1 MSVPAPSAPPLPRS
15 SPRICGAAFSEGLGL
30 GVAALPHPPG
40 PSLLSSASE
49 AADTHWFSRLSPP
62 RAGFLPDEKWRS
74 AGFRPRR
81 CGDFRRK
88 HRTGCSPVPRP
99 PRRPP
104 PRPAEL
110 WLRTP
115 PRPGRRRQEGRGKPG
130 SLPRLGLCDGA
141 SSISTAVW
149 ANDGLCLPERGA
161 HFTASVRRG
170 GALPGARRRT
180 SELPIPNAQARKGGG
195 ARVSLSG
202 PAALPGWSRRGLL
215 PRARAEAGSSGRPV
229 RSWRGA
235 FGARAARR
243 VGGSDVLR
251 GLGCDAPFPRALEGT
266 GPWMQPRLPLEGD
279 A

>member
-15 SPRICGAAFSEGLGL
+15 SPRICGAAFSEGLGF

-115 PRPGRRRQEGRGKPG
+115 RGPGGGDRRVGANPARYRGSGSAMERAAFPPRSGLMTGSACLSAARISPPQSGEGVRSRAPGEGRRSCPSQTPRLGRAAGHAFPFLAPRPCLGGADAAFSRAPERRLSPRAARCAPGEGPSEPGRRGAWGAPTSSVDWGAMPPFLGRSKGPDPG
-130 SLPRLGLCDGA
+130 CS
-141 SSISTAVW
+141 
-149 ANDGLCLPERGA
+149 
-161 HFTASVRRG
+161 
-170 GALPGARRRT
+170 
-180 SELPIPNAQARKGGG
+180 
-195 ARVSLSG
+195 
-202 PAALPGWSRRGLL
+202 
-215 PRARAEAGSSGRPV
+215 
-229 RSWRGA
+229 
-235 FGARAARR
+235 
-243 VGGSDVLR
+243 
-251 GLGCDAPFPRALEGT
+251 LGCR
-266 GPWMQPRLPLEGD
+266 
-279 A
+279 